1 MKNWNSETCWRLYSM
16 DTPPKDGIYDVKLRP
31 KRSKLGFEEITIM
44 EYKNG
49 RWIMTLST
57 LIDKF
62 EVIVWKYRN
71 EVKCNME
78 V

>member
-1 MKNWNSETCWRLYSM
+1 MKNWNNEACWRLYSM
-16 DTPPKDGIYDVKLRP
+16 EKPPKDDIYDVKLRP
-31 KRSKLGFEEITIM
+31 KRSELGFEEITIM
-44 EYKNG
+44 EYKND

-57 LIDKF
+57 LIDNF
-62 EVIVWKYRN
+62 EVIAWKYRN

>member
-16 DTPPKDGIYDVKLRP
+16 EKPPKDGIYDVKLRP
-31 KRSKLGFEEITIM
+31 KHSKLGFEEIAIM

-49 RWIMTLST
+49 RWIITLSI
-57 LIDKF
+57 LIDNF
-62 EVIVWKYRN
+62 EVIAWKYRN
-71 EVKCNME
+71 EVSCNME

>member
-1 MKNWNSETCWRLYSM
+1 MKKWNSETCWRLYSM
-16 DTPPKDGIYDVKLRP
+16 EEPPKDGIYDVKLRP
-31 KRSKLGFEEITIM
+31 KHSKLGFEETTIM

-57 LIDKF
+57 LIDNF
-62 EVIVWKYRN
+62 EVIAWKYRN